1 MKVAA
6 TAGFASILVGVA
18 VIWIRSTGID
28 GFVRLVLAEAF
39 PSGDEPTHLK
49 RGSGAFRRIE
59 RFLPEE
65 DLRRWVQTIHDVGY
79 LTGGYPRRP
88 HPSSFGETFPA
99 KDGTCPFLFEVD
111 ESGTTCSLFNHID
124 LITYQ
129 IFVGGH
135 LSLKF
140 SVKGLMAMITQ
151 YMIKLKT
158 PVQETQRYNDT
169 TLKMC
174 GSAGGHHP
182 EELRG
187 GGAQDWS
194 HALRARFHDLMEDER
209 IYKAVRDFT
218 GKPIVESPFPAHVS
232 ILPPGTLLHDHLDQ
246 PNFRGMDDPRIP
258 RWLIKVMGYSGLFE
272 RWRVHDCTFLLY
284 LTQQK
289 DGQVS
294 ALPCARL

>member
-187 GGAQDWS
+187 GGLRTGPTRCVPGFTTSWKTSASTRPCGTSPASPSSNRPSLRTCPSCPQERSFTTTSTNPTLGAWTILAS
-194 HALRARFHDLMEDER
+194 HA
-209 IYKAVRDFT
+209 
-218 GKPIVESPFPAHVS
+218 G
-232 ILPPGTLLHDHLDQ
+232 
-246 PNFRGMDDPRIP
+246 
-258 RWLIKVMGYSGLFE
+258 
-272 RWRVHDCTFLLY
+272 
-284 LTQQK
+284 
-289 DGQVS
+289 
-294 ALPCARL
+294 